1 MPRDA
6 DLPMSQN
13 SICLVVMSFIRLLCV
28 SALYITLSSVTLS
41 LYGIRIIRL
50 EDNVS
55 SAVLLLE
62 VELSFLTI
70 REATWSIISVV
81 SVCLCHTITFESLD
95 LESLYLH
102 IRYISKEYGSSTYI
116 KVIGSRSRSQEQK
129 RSKIPI
135 PAM

>member
-81 SVCLCHTITFESLD
+81 SVCLFVCLSYDNF
-95 LESLYLH
+95 
-102 IRYISKEYGSSTYI
+102 RK
-116 KVIGSRSRSQEQK
+116 
-129 RSKIPI
+129 P
-135 PAM
+135 